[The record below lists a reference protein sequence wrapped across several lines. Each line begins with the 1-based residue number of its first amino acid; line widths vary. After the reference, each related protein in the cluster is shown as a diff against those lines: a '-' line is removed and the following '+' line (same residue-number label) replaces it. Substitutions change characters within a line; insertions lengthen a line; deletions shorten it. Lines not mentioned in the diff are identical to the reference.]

1 MILKKGRRQQGG
13 NKIAFE
19 SYSKSKEGSGMCRR
33 TQLLGVS
40 VVSVGIGILIGGMM
54 ESGFAVVILGC
65 SLAGIG
71 GLILKNR

>member
-1 MILKKGRRQQGG
+1 
-13 NKIAFE
+13 
-19 SYSKSKEGSGMCRR
+19 MCRR

-40 VVSVGIGILIGGMM
+40 VVSVGIGILIGGML
-54 ESGFAVVILGC
+54 ESGFVVVILGC